1 MATILIVDDEPSNLE
16 IMAAILR
23 RHGHS
28 TLLAE
33 TAEEALSHSRMHPG
47 GIDLVLADVV
57 LRGRTAAEIAGDI
70 DQYRPGVPF
79 LFVSGYSWEALRH
92 VFEGAGMPLNQAFLP
107 KPFTVD
113 RLVSEVNAVLDGRLV
128 ASAAGAV

>member
-1 MATILIVDDEPSNLE
+1 MATILILDDEPSNLE
-16 IMAAILR
+16 IMAAILKR
-23 RHGHS
+23 QGHS
-28 TLLAE
+28 ILTAE
-33 TAEEALSHSRMHPG
+33 NAEEALFHSRTHAG

-57 LRGRTAAEIAGDI
+57 LRGRTAAEVAGDI

-92 VFEGAGMPLNQAFLP
+92 LFEGAGMIGNQPFLA

-113 RLVSEVNAVLDGRLV
+113 RLVTEVNAVLDNTLIE
-128 ASAAGAV
+128 SAAGAV

>member
-1 MATILIVDDEPSNLE
+1 MATILILDDEPSNLE

-23 RHGHS
+23 RQGHS
-28 TLLAE
+28 IL
-33 TAEEALSHSRMHPG
+33 TAEDAEDALFHSRTYPG
-47 GIDLVLADVV
+47 SIDLVLADVV
-57 LRGRTAAEIAGDI
+57 LRGRTAPEVAGDI

-92 VFEGAGMPLNQAFLP
+92 VFEGAGLAQNHAFLA

-113 RLVSEVNAVLDGRLV
+113 RLVAEVNAVLDSRMLEFPAR
-128 ASAAGAV
+128 AS

>member
-1 MATILIVDDEPSNLE
+1 MATILILDDEPSNLE
-16 IMAAILR
+16 IMAAILKR
-23 RHGHS
+23 QGHS
-28 TLLAE
+28 ILTAGN
-33 TAEEALSHSRMHPG
+33 AEEALFHSRTHPS

-57 LRGRTAAEIAGDI
+57 LRGRTAAEVAGDI

-92 VFEGAGMPLNQAFLP
+92 VFEGAGMTDQAFLA

-113 RLVSEVNAVLDGRLV
+113 RLVTEVNAVLDGRLM
-128 ASAAGAV
+128 ASSVGAL

>member
-1 MATILIVDDEPSNLE
+1 MATILILDDEPSNLE
-16 IMAAILR
+16 IMAAILGR
-23 RHGHS
+23 QGHS
-28 TLLAE
+28 ILTAE
-33 TAEEALSHSRMHPG
+33 NPEEALFHSRTHPG

-57 LRGRTAAEIAGDI
+57 LRGRTAAEVAGDI

-92 VFEGAGMPLNQAFLP
+92 LFEGAGMTGNQAFLA

-113 RLVSEVNAVLDGRLV
+113 RLVTEVNAVLDGTLV
-128 ASAAGAV
+128 ESAGAV